1 MVSYWHLL
9 EQDNMQLSSEIE
21 LAIKLGEIVCGSKSH
36 ESEELRRT
44 IDILG
49 DVRIGI
55 RPTND
60 GHLSRTLRAVV
71 HHRGDVSFSRFI
83 INCLEILDI
92 PESPFTKWYTMQR
105 LAFFCKGIGYLY
117 PPSSMMW
124 GDVWNNAFCIPGV
137 TNHKEF
143 YDYAD
148 DLFRQ
153 SEEVKKEI
161 YAKNDKA

>member
-1 MVSYWHLL
+1 MILYKYS
-9 EQDNMQLSSEIE
+9 QKDNDMQLSSEIE

-49 DVRIGI
+49 DVKIGI
-55 RPTND
+55 RPTSD
-60 GHLSRTLRAVV
+60 HHLSRTLRSVV
-71 HHRGDVSFSRFI
+71 EHRGDISFERFI
-83 INCLEILDI
+83 KNCLEILDI

-117 PPSSMMW
+117 PPQSMMW
-124 GDVWNNAFCIPGV
+124 GDVWNSAFCIPGV
-137 TNHKEF
+137 NNHKEF

-153 SEEVKKEI
+153 SEELKKEI
-161 YAKNDKA
+161 YAKPNQA